1 MWDWLKKLFGGGEQE
16 EQPTQPVENAEQSM
30 PENTEGNTEGNTEDT
45 PKEQS

>member
-16 EQPTQPVENAEQSM
+16 EQPTKPAEDAGQSM
-30 PENTEGNTEGNTEDT
+30 SENTEGNTEDT